1 MRSYTFWKN
10 KYAFPLSASILS
22 SILPFCYTKSFLS
35 VLNPLISSYISPH
48 VFGTVPFAE
57 VVVNSTL
64 KLEPEAILHG
74 KLFCPD
80 ALARSR
86 NKVGIHSLI

>member
-1 MRSYTFWKN
+1 MRSDTFWKN

-22 SILPFCYTKSFLS
+22 SILLFCLLQVFLVRFEFPHQLS
-35 VLNPLISSYISPH
+35 YFTIYVWNSS
-48 VFGTVPFAE
+48 FAE

-80 ALARSR
+80 ALARGR
-86 NKVGIHSLI
+86 NKDGIHSLI